1 MRRFYVSRLFWE
13 TGRSRQAP
21 ASCLLYVF
29 HSCFISAA
37 DAIGFGCV
45 AYLLGRHLCLL
56 LPTPEL
62 TPLLSLKLQSICAC
76 ICVDIFTCYNQDDFC
91 FIVKGRFISFFYPPP
106 TFSYPLPR
114 NICTTQVCLTYAMV
128 NPFILV
134 VGIPYFFSCQLTYKH
149 QMLFVYEPLYETG
162 GVFFPKIFRR
172 FIFALIIA
180 QVIDWLTREE
190 GDREEAILYFVR
202 VP

>member
-1 MRRFYVSRLFWE
+1 
-13 TGRSRQAP
+13 
-21 ASCLLYVF
+21 
-29 HSCFISAA
+29 
-37 DAIGFGCV
+37 
-45 AYLLGRHLCLL
+45 
-56 LPTPEL
+56 
-62 TPLLSLKLQSICAC
+62 
-76 ICVDIFTCYNQDDFC
+76 
-91 FIVKGRFISFFYPPP
+91 
-106 TFSYPLPR
+106 
-114 NICTTQVCLTYAMV
+114 MV